1 MGQSLVQ
8 NYLHIVFATKH
19 REKLIY
25 PPYEDQLYA
34 YLGMICKNQDC
45 PVLAV
50 GGYQDHI
57 HILCRLSK
65 NIALSDLIREL
76 KTNSS
81 KWMKARGDALQN
93 FRWQNGFGAFSI
105 DYRGVD
111 PVIQYI
117 KHQHQH
123 HRKRDFRKELL
134 DFFENYD
141 LDYNEEYLW
150 RD

>member
-1 MGQSLVQ
+1 
-8 NYLHIVFATKH
+8 
-19 REKLIY
+19 
-25 PPYEDQLYA
+25 
-34 YLGMICKNQDC
+34 MICKNQDC